1 MINEELEI
9 SSEIER
15 DSFIKII
22 SDLQSQIIPPLDEMG
37 VDIKEYAN
45 KLYKNADLLVAY
57 KKEEIVGVAAVYAND
72 GGSRCAYLSFIAIYR
87 KYQGRGYG
95 TALLNCAENTAKKNN
110 MCVLKLEVFKKNRRA
125 LEFYIRNKYIQVDE
139 TIDSY
144 ILEKQIMMKCF

>member
-57 KKEEIVGVAAVYAND
+57 KKGEIVGVAAVYAND
-72 GGSRCAYLSFIAIYR
+72 EVSRCAYLSFIAIYR

-95 TALLNCAENTAKKNN
+95 AKLLNCVEDKAKKNN
-110 MCVLKLEVFKKNRRA
+110 MRILKLEVFKKNRRA
-125 LEFYIRNKYIQVDE
+125 IEFYSQKEYIKIYDTE
-139 TIDSY
+139 NSY
-144 ILEKQIMMKCF
+144 IMGKQLVA